1 VSRIDAYEAQR
12 GPVRRRKQRRY
23 PVDPKRA
30 RKVAQLSMQLY
41 GGTTKKEITEGAP
54 YDDPLTF

>member
-1 VSRIDAYEAQR
+1 MSRIDAYEAQR

-30 RKVAQLSMQLY
+30 KKVAQLSMQLY
-41 GGTTKKEITEGAP
+41 GGATKKEIKDGTP
-54 YDDPLTF
+54 FDDPLSF

>member
-1 VSRIDAYEAQR
+1 MSRIDAYEAQR

-30 RKVAQLSMQLY
+30 KKETQLAMKLY
-41 GGTTKKEITEGAP
+41 GVATKKEIVEGEP
-54 YDDPLTF
+54 FDDALTF